1 MKRFSFLFLGLAL
14 AASAAFGQ
22 TGTPANTTP
31 AGTGKIGLVNINMFA
46 DEKGGITRFRNAL
59 TAFNNEIKP
68 AVDELNAMETRRQN
82 LGKEIQTM
90 QQQLTAAGTGST
102 TVPINRSN
110 YDAKVLE
117 FQKLE
122 TDMKRKDEDLKA
134 LQERRYPAVV
144 GPVFAEILKAMNE
157 YAKQKGFAVILDG
170 ARLEQA
176 EILLGFDDKYDIT
189 KDFIAYF
196 NARPPGTASNTQ
208 PR

>member
-1 MKRFSFLFLGLAL
+1 MKRLSFLVLTLAV
-14 AASAAFGQ
+14 ASAAAFAQ
-22 TGTPANTTP
+22 TGTPANTAPT
-31 AGTGKIGLVNINMFA
+31 GTGKIGLININLFA
-46 DEKGGITRFRNAL
+46 DEKLGIARFRNAL

-90 QQQLTAAGTGST
+90 QQTMAASGTGST
-102 TVPINRSN
+102 AVPINRSN

-144 GPVFAEILKAMNE
+144 GPVFADILKAMND
-157 YAKQKGFAVILDG
+157 YAKAKGFAVILDG

-189 KDFIAYF
+189 RDFIAFY
-196 NARPPGTASNTQ
+196 NARPPGTAANA

>member
-1 MKRFSFLFLGLAL
+1 MKRLSFLVICLTL
-14 AASAAFGQ
+14 AASSVLGQ
-22 TGTPANTTP
+22 GATTANPAP
-31 AGTGKIGLVNINMFA
+31 AGNGKIGLVNLNMFA
-46 DEKGGITRFRNAL
+46 DEKGGIARFKTAL
-59 TAFNNEIKP
+59 AAFNNEIKP
-68 AVDELNAMETRRQN
+68 SVDELTAMETRRQN

-90 QQQLTAAGTGST
+90 QQQLAAAGTGT

-110 YDAKVLE
+110 YDAKVIE

-134 LQERRYPAVV
+134 LQERRYPVVV
-144 GPVFAEILKAMNE
+144 GPVFSDILRAMNE
-157 YAKQKGFAVILDG
+157 YAKQKGYAVILDG

-189 KDFIAYF
+189 RDFIVFY
-196 NARPPGTASNTQ
+196 NARPPGTATNA